1 MFSGSK
7 AGLVVSNLPLG
18 KGSRGGE
25 KVCIR
30 IKYNDTDI

>member
-1 MFSGSK
+1 MFSDSTV
-7 AGLVVSNLPLG
+7 GLVVSNLPLS

-25 KVCIR
+25 KGCIR